1 MVRPAQRRAI
11 VGWAQSAYQL
21 PERRACRAVG
31 VWRSVFRYRSVRPR
45 HEALR
50 QRMRELAATRVRAGY
65 RQLHVYLRREG
76 WSVNQKRVYRLY
88 TEEGLTLKRKRPKRH
103 RSSAVRVLRPTPSR
117 PNEQWAMDF
126 MHDTLAAQEPIRVL
140 TAIDLC
146 TRECVALVAAKSFR
160 GSDVA
165 RLLSEAGSTRGAL
178 PARIRVDNGTEFT
191 SKALDHWAYWNQVQL
206 DFSRPGKPG
215 DNAFI
220 ESFNATVR
228 RECLSQHWF
237 VSLEDAQ
244 RTLDGF
250 RDDYNN
256 TRPHRSLANQAPA
269 VFGAGGCFVPAPNR
283 LENLHP

>member
-1 MVRPAQRRAI
+1 MK
-11 VGWAQSAYQL
+11 
-21 PERRACRAVG
+21 
-31 VWRSVFRYRSVRPR
+31 
-45 HEALR
+45 
-50 QRMRELAATRVRAGY
+50 ELAAVRVRAGY
-65 RQLHVYLRREG
+65 RQLHVFLQREG
-76 WSVNQKRVYRLY
+76 WDVKQRRLYRLY

-103 RSSAVRVLRPTPSR
+103 RSAAVRLARPMPAA

-126 MHDTLAAQEPIRVL
+126 MHDTLAAKEAIRVL
-140 TAIDLC
+140 TVIDLY
-146 TRECVALVAAKSFR
+146 TRECVALFASKSFT

-165 RLLSEAGSTRGAL
+165 RLLSEAGSKRGRL
-178 PARIRVDNGTEFT
+178 PDRIRVDNGTEFT

-244 RTLDGF
+244 RTLEAF
-250 RDDYNN
+250 REDYNN
-256 TRPHRSLANQAPA
+256 TRPRRSLANQPPA
-269 VFGAGGCFVPAPNR
+269 AFRAGGCFVPDRNR